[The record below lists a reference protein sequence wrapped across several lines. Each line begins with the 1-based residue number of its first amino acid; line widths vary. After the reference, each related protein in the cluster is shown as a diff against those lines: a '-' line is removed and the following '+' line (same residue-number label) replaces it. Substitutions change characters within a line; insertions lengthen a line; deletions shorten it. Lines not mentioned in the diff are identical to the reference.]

1 MEGLD
6 QHRDVWMN
14 FRQPA
19 IYIIIFVSLAIALG
33 WSYFSKKKDVKVE
46 NKTKTTVQTTQE
58 KISNLTNI
66 DPADFD
72 SITKETYAIAS
83 SKSLEANS
91 GNQIAA
97 IEVKVDGSLSP
108 DTILTRYVFNST
120 NDSSNN
126 WVISFSGKS
135 NKYIRMLTPVK
146 DFMGT
151 LSPMNTKAWK
161 YNFVTALQLAEKNG
175 GLTWRENKKLQGVKL
190 TLKHTGTKKWL
201 LWVVEYEGEK
211 DNFTVQLDANSG
223 RVVE

>member
-1 MEGLD
+1 
-6 QHRDVWMN
+6 MN

-19 IYIIIFVSLAIALG
+19 IYIIIFVSLVIALG
-33 WSYFSKKKDVKVE
+33 WSYYTKKKD
-46 NKTKTTVQTTQE
+46 NTKTATNTTTTQQTTQE

-72 SITKETYAIAS
+72 SITKETYTIAS

-91 GNQIAA
+91 GNKLAA
-97 IEVKVDGSLSP
+97 IEVKVDGNLSP
-108 DTILTRYVFNST
+108 DTILTKYVFNSSDDT
-120 NDSSNN
+120 ENN
-126 WVISFSGKS
+126 WIISFSGKS

-175 GLTWRENKKLQGVKL
+175 GLAWRENQKLKGVKL
-190 TLKHTGTKKWL
+190 TLKHAGKKMWL
-201 LWVVEYEGEK
+201 VWIVEYEGQSDK
-211 DNFTVQLDANSG
+211 MTVQLDANSG
-223 RVVE
+223 RVVEE